1 MNFHKTQE
9 NGDATS
15 NYNITT
21 SAKTV
26 REFVHEVIEYMQ
38 KHNEW
43 GSIYVFVP
51 ENSGYITL
59 VDYSRFKV
67 DFSYSYGSYC
77 NKPIERIWANGGWGL
92 MSYHITCKEEE

>member
-21 SAKTV
+21 SANTV

-43 GSIYVFVP
+43 GSIYAFASK
-51 ENSGYITL
+51 NSGYITL
-59 VDYSRFKV
+59 VDYSRFKWI
-67 DFSYSYGSYC
+67 FQ
-77 NKPIERIWANGGWGL
+77 
-92 MSYHITCKEEE
+92 ITMVIIATNRLKEFGQMGDGAL

>member
-21 SAKTV
+21 SANTV
-26 REFVHEVIEYMQ
+26 REFVYEVIEYMQ

-43 GSIYVFVP
+43 GSVFISTS
-51 ENSGYITL
+51 ESTWHAKLIT
-59 VDYSRFKV
+59 YSHSKV
-67 DFSYSYGSYC
+67 DFLSDYGRYC
-77 NKPIERIWANGGWGL
+77 NKHIERIWANGGWGA
-92 MSYHITCKEEE
+92 MTYFITCTEE